1 MSDST
6 KRNVVNLEDFGQMR
20 RGLGSGASTQALRGI
35 RELATATLTR
45 DLARMMEKIDDAL
58 FARAEKAENNMS
70 QTQYFDAMRELRII
84 RKDIEEDFL
93 ARFHDQFN
101 QGIPRASRFST
112 SFSLNWEDDE
122 DSGLGLVDKNDM
134 EEDLAISNMVI
145 KTRGNC
151 KQSLYS
157 LDKRIGLLINDPD
170 LERWLNPL
178 GPEAICEAFH
188 EAARLIQTGL

>member
-6 KRNVVNLEDFGQMR
+6 NKNVVNLEEFGQIR
-20 RGLGSGASTQALRGI
+20 RGLGSGAGTQALRGI
-35 RELATATLTR
+35 RELVTTKLTR
-45 DLARMMEKIDDAL
+45 DLGRMMEKIDDVL

-93 ARFHDQFN
+93 ARFNNQFN
-101 QGIPRASRFST
+101 QGIPRASQFSA
-112 SFSLNWEDDE
+112 SFSLNWEDD
-122 DSGLGLVDKNDM
+122 DDAGLGLVDKNDM
-134 EEDLAISNMVI
+134 EENLAISNMVNKI
-145 KTRGNC
+145 RGNC

-170 LERWLNPL
+170 LEY
-178 GPEAICEAFH
+178 
-188 EAARLIQTGL
+188 